1 MKRLLSLTAA
11 ALVAASTAQAALI
24 ANISGTPGSG
34 QTTWTF
40 SGTTIAGRG
49 AFFQDG
55 NLNQANVWTDLG
67 DYTSVE
73 FFNNVN
79 VSGDAALTID
89 GETRRIDLAAIDDD
103 GDFDDWGIGVDGAD
117 IFVFGAGSEV
127 SWTGSLTVFGIDL
140 NDLNNSGLPITF
152 LTSSFGLVGE
162 GTLDLELTIAADEIS
177 AVPLPAGGVL
187 LLSGLAGVAAL
198 RRRKKSIT

>member
-40 SGTTIAGRG
+40 SGTTIAGGG